1 MSNNI
6 NYTTVSA
13 LTSIQKL
20 QELMAKSIIGQEQV
34 INRIISCLISDGN
47 LLLEG
52 LPGLAKTRAINA
64 LAKNMDLG
72 LSRVQF
78 TPDLLPSD
86 ITGTEI
92 YQNQGEE
99 NFVFQKGPIFNNLI
113 LADEINRAPAKVQSA
128 LLEAMQERQVTVAGT
143 TYELPSPF
151 FVMATQNPIEQEGTY
166 PLPEAQMDRFLMH
179 VIVNYPSIDAELE
192 VLRLV
197 RSEEKLTAEKV
208 KKEVEK
214 LPKDII
220 FQARKEVQE
229 VHVSEAIE
237 KYIVALVYATRTPE
251 KYSEDLDKW
260 IDVGCSPRAT
270 IALDKVARVQAW
282 LNGRDFVKPEDIQ
295 TVIKD
300 VFRHRIVSSFEAN
313 ALGISKEQII
323 DELLSK
329 VAVA

>member
-1 MSNNI
+1 M
-6 NYTTVSA
+6 SA
-13 LTSIQKL
+13 LASIQKL

-197 RSEEKLTAEKV
+197 RSEEKSTAEKV

-220 FQARKEVQE
+220 FQARQEVQE

>member
-1 MSNNI
+1 M
-6 NYTTVSA
+6 SA

-20 QELMAKSIIGQEQV
+20 QDLMAKSIIGQEQV

-197 RSEEKLTAEKV
+197 RSEEKSTAEKV

-220 FQARKEVQE
+220 FQAREEVQE

-251 KYSEDLDKW
+251 KYSEDLAKW

-282 LNGRDFVKPEDIQ
+282 LNERDFVKPEDIQ
-295 TVIKD
+295 IVIKD

-313 ALGISKEQII
+313 ALGITKEQII

>member
-1 MSNNI
+1 M
-6 NYTTVSA
+6 TA
-13 LTSIQKL
+13 LESIQQL
-20 QELMAKSIIGQEQV
+20 QEQISKSIIGQEKV
-34 INRIISCLISDGN
+34 VNRIISCLISDGN

-52 LPGLAKTRAINA
+52 LPGLAKTRAINS

-72 LSRVQF
+72 LSRIQF

-92 YQNQGEE
+92 YQSQGEE
-99 NFVFQKGPIFNNLI
+99 SFVFQQGPIFNNLI

-128 LLEAMQERQVTVAGT
+128 LLEAMQERQVTVAGN
-143 TYELPSPF
+143 TYELPKPF

-179 VIVNYPSIDAELE
+179 VIVNYPSEEAELE

-197 RSEEKLTAEKV
+197 RNEEKSAGE
-208 KKEVEK
+208 KKESKAKDK
-214 LPKDII
+214 LPKEIVFD
-220 FQARKEVQE
+220 ARKEVQE

-251 KYSEDLDKW
+251 KYSEDLAKW

-295 TVIKD
+295 EVIKD

-323 DELLSK
+323 DELISK